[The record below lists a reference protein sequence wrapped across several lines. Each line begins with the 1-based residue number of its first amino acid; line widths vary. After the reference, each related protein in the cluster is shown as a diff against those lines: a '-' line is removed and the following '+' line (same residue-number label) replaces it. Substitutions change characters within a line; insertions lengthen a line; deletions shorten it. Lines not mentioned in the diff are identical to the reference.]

1 MAEVA
6 VLAAVS
12 AAADSS
18 QQKAADIIRSDKD
31 RFLFASEILGG
42 WFGARRGTPSRADR
56 RRVRAQVRALPLRG
70 VRAARPA
77 KTSHARSP
85 PA

>member
-6 VLAAVS
+6 VLAAAS

-31 RFLFASEILGG
+31 RFLFASEIFGG
-42 WFGARRGTPSRADR
+42 
-56 RRVRAQVRALPLRG
+56 
-70 VRAARPA
+70 
-77 KTSHARSP
+77 
-85 PA
+85 